1 MSFIPLLVKHK
12 FRIVKSRVNSQYV
25 RIFNKDANVC
35 YWSIERDV
43 YKFRTC
49 VTFKPSLIE

>member
-35 YWSIERDV
+35 Y
-43 YKFRTC
+43 
-49 VTFKPSLIE
+49 